1 MIIIELKLQTWS
13 CIPSGRKTC
22 SLPNHKNGGFNG
34 QAAAMHR
41 NSKSNR
47 KYTKNRN
54 FSQNTSTKKNLSRF
68 ESQNVIKKLKGKA
81 TATNTEEAVLQLMSF
96 YGDTQERI
104 LCSHELIETLKV
116 DLAYI
121 QRMVTEYDDVEFPK
135 LKRLGLP
142 IFCKELLLQQYEYLE
157 ALYSLQIKDD
167 C

>member
-1 MIIIELKLQTWS
+1 
-13 CIPSGRKTC
+13 
-22 SLPNHKNGGFNG
+22 
-34 QAAAMHR
+34 MHR